1 MASENQGGSRSS
13 TSSRAVSAAQ
23 KQRKALELRRA
34 GASFDVIAQQVGYS
48 STGGAYK
55 AVQTGLKKLVRE
67 PGESVRKL
75 ELERLDRLL
84 LAVWYKA
91 VNGDLGALDRA
102 LKIIAKRCEIEGV
115 NAPVRVK
122 HGGDDDSPPIRM
134 QETID
139 WSKVPQELKEKLL
152 DLRNA
157 IVEGARAAGP
167 GTGAVGPDGV
177 NGAREVDP

>member
-13 TSSRAVSAAQ
+13 TSSRAISAAQ

-84 LAVWYKA
+84 LAVWHKA

-122 HGGDDDSPPIRM
+122 HGGDDDSPPIRV
-134 QETID
+134 QETIE
-139 WSKVPQELKEKLL
+139 WSKVPLQIRKQLR

-157 IVEGARAAGP
+157 IVEGAKGLPTGAGAGGP
-167 GTGAVGPDGV
+167 GAV
-177 NGAREVDP
+177 NGTGQVDP

>member
-13 TSSRAVSAAQ
+13 TSARAISAAQ

-34 GASFDVIAQQVGYS
+34 GAGFEVIAQQVGYR

-55 AVQTGLKKLVRE
+55 AVQAGLKKLVRE
-67 PGESVRKL
+67 PGEGVRKL

-84 LAVWYKA
+84 LAVWFRA
-91 VNGDLGALDRA
+91 VNGDLEALDRA

-122 HGGDDDSPPIRM
+122 HGGDDDSPPIQV

-139 WSKVPQELKEKLL
+139 WSQVPLEMRKQLR

-157 IVEGARAAGP
+157 IVEGARGLPPGAGAA
-167 GTGAVGPDGV
+167 
-177 NGAREVDP
+177 